1 MWTTPCGP
9 LCRGTLFLT
18 LLLAG
23 CRSDRPAGGPEPRVD
38 SPPAAAEPAD
48 ALAIPSGMNAIRF
61 REEPAEGARVSFTKA
76 DEPNRVDLRVTTAEG
91 RDSSTNAL
99 ERWLLEPI
107 VSDSPGRDTVFVAVR
122 RLAASQEPHVGTD
135 AAFVLLWRQK
145 VVARVDHPVRL
156 IPGTGLAP
164 RRTIRTRTIRAGS
177 RAVVCVRSDSAG
189 VAGSE
194 RYRFFGFGPA
204 GTLQQFTGPTEHF
217 RDADLPATL
226 NAGQV
231 VYARVRIAWFSVP
244 LPLTFEPGRARF
256 VPEVGDD
263 AMFSATGKATFRG
276 DPRGSSLIRL
286 FASPDPGASSVSLP
300 IPPLSE
306 AVARKAFLP
315 FLVPG
320 HPHDPGADA
329 GMVFVTIG
337 SLEGWLP
344 DSLIGRFTP

>member
-1 MWTTPCGP
+1 MT
-9 LCRGTLFLT
+9 
-18 LLLAG
+18 
-23 CRSDRPAGGPEPRVD
+23 
-38 SPPAAAEPAD
+38 
-48 ALAIPSGMNAIRF
+48 AIRF
-61 REEPAEGARVSFTKA
+61 REEPSKGARVSFTKA
-76 DEPNRVDLRVTTAEG
+76 DGPDQVTFRVATADG
-91 RDSSTNAL
+91 RDSSAAGL
-99 ERWLLEPI
+99 ERWLLEPF
-107 VSDSPGRDTVFVAVR
+107 VPDSPGQDTVFVAVR
-122 RLAASQEPHVGTD
+122 RLAASQEPRSGTD
-135 AAFVLLWRQK
+135 AAFVLLWRRK
-145 VVARVDHPVRL
+145 VFTRVDHQIRL
-156 IPGTGLAP
+156 IQDVGLTP

-177 RAVVCVRSDSAG
+177 RAVLCVRSDSAG

-204 GTLQQFTGPTEHF
+204 GALQQFTGPTEHF

-231 VYARVRIAWFSVP
+231 VYTRVQIGWFTVP

-263 AMFSATGKATFRG
+263 AMFSASGKATFRG
-276 DPRGSSLIRL
+276 DPHGSSLIRL
-286 FASPDPGASSVSLP
+286 FSSPDPGASSISLP

-320 HPHDPGADA
+320 HPHDTLADA